1 MVKSTLYAALVAC
14 AAIAMN
20 CSTGEKSSVLKD
32 GNGKVIGRYDKLSDS
47 EARAAFDVNQNG
59 VSERVASY
67 KDAKITSVEY
77 FDDKSGNKTKNV
89 GFKDGKPETVKVFDK
104 EGKEVRGDVL
114 LDPAK
119 NSTKEV
125 VLPAKSKKVT
135 FNGDGTLT
143 VSPVEKK

>member
-1 MVKSTLYAALVAC
+1 MVKSTLYAALAAC

-32 GNGKVIGRYDKLSDS
+32 SAGKVIGRYDKLNDSD
-47 EARAAFDVNQNG
+47 AKAAFDMNQNG

-67 KDAKITSVEY
+67 KDEKITGVEY
-77 FDDKSGNKTKNV
+77 FDDKSGNKTKSVN
-89 GFKDGKPETVKVFDK
+89 FKDGKPETVKVFDK
-104 EGKEVRGDVL
+104 AGKEVRGDVL
-114 LDPAK
+114 LDSAK

-143 VSPVEKK
+143 VSPIEKK